1 LGRSRASAL
10 NHFRIVSGWPAPHHD
25 IVEQRFKQ
33 QTKRDAANE
42 AAFGPRDS
50 QQQNL
55 RFQGQ
60 YFDEETGLHYNRFR
74 YYDPD
79 VGRFVNQ
86 DPIGLAGG
94 NNLFRYAPNP
104 IAWIDPFGLNTA
116 SDAEKLAANME
127 ACGSSRPNSR
137 YRAHHIVMSN
147 STDPLMDA
155 VRKKMQGFG
164 IDINDAANGIWLPET
179 VGDRR
184 SGDTMTAHKGEGVHE
199 KAYKK
204 HVHDTLNG
212 ATDEADFRKKLA
224 QLNDGKRPV

>member
-60 YFDEETGLHYNRFR
+60 Y
-74 YYDPD
+74 
-79 VGRFVNQ
+79 FVNQ